1 MIQEGRLLP
10 VSTLDTNLDA
20 AVRPVIAD
28 DLELTRAR
36 EAVVGDMTVRRLLP
50 LRLRRSVGAW
60 CFIDHYGPMSVDGL
74 TGMAVPPHPH
84 IGLQT
89 VTWLMA
95 GNVLHRDSLG
105 SEQMIRPGQLNLM
118 TAGRGIAHAEESLAE
133 HDGVRQGGAHQGARS
148 SDLHGVQLWVA
159 LPDASRLTEPAFE
172 HHSELPFTNTGG
184 LAITVLLGSLAGMRS
199 PATTF
204 SDLVGAELAAV
215 DNVSERIALTP
226 SFEHVVFVTSG
237 AAVVAGVELMPGSLA
252 YLRAGHERLSLT
264 AAAGTVLMLLGG
276 VPLGERLLMWW
287 NFVAR
292 TPEEIAAAVAGWQ
305 QGMFGEVGGYA
316 GAPLA
321 APPLDMARL
330 SRRSAR

>member
-1 MIQEGRLLP
+1 M
-10 VSTLDTNLDA
+10 S
-20 AVRPVIAD
+20 
-28 DLELTRAR
+28 
-36 EAVVGDMTVRRLLP
+36 VRRLLP

-60 CFIDHYGPMSVDGL
+60 CFIDHYGPMSVDGV

-95 GNVLHRDSLG
+95 GEVLHRDSLG
-105 SEQMIRPGQLNLM
+105 NEQMIRPGQLNLM
-118 TAGRGIAHAEESLAE
+118 TSGRGIAHAEESPAD
-133 HDGVRQGGAHQGARS
+133 HDDAWQGGRPPGGPRR
-148 SDLHGVQLWVA
+148 DLHGVQLWVA

-172 HHSELPFTNTGG
+172 HHGELPFTVTGG
-184 LAITVLLGSLAGMRS
+184 LAVTVLLGSLAGMRS
-199 PATTF
+199 PATRF
-204 SDLVGAELAAV
+204 SDLVGAELAAIE
-215 DNVSERIALTP
+215 NVSERIALTP

-237 AAVVAGVELMPGSLA
+237 AAVVAGVELTPGRLA
-252 YLRAGHERLSLT
+252 YLPTGHEGLSLT
-264 AAAGTVLMLLGG
+264 AAAGTTAMLLGG

-305 QGMFGEVGGYA
+305 QGMFGEVGGYT

-321 APPLDMARL
+321 APPLDVTRL
-330 SRRSAR
+330 SRKSAR

>member
-1 MIQEGRLLP
+1 M
-10 VSTLDTNLDA
+10 STLDTNLDA
-20 AVRPVIAD
+20 AVRPVIAG
-28 DLELTRAR
+28 DLEITRAR
-36 EAVVGDMTVRRLLP
+36 DAIVGDMAVRRLLP
-50 LRLRRSVGAW
+50 LRLRRSVGPW
-60 CFIDHYGPMSVDGL
+60 CFIDHYGPMSVDGV

-118 TAGRGIAHAEESLAE
+118 TAGRGIAHAEESPLE
-133 HDGVRQGGAHQGARS
+133 HDP
-148 SDLHGVQLWVA
+148 DLHGVQLWVA
-159 LPDASRLTEPAFE
+159 LPDASRLAEPAFE
-172 HHSELPFTNTGG
+172 HHGELPVASKEG
-184 LAITVLLGSLAGMRS
+184 LTITVLLGELAGLRS
-199 PATTF
+199 PANTF
-204 SDLVGAELAAV
+204 SDIVGAELAAIG
-215 DNVSERIALTP
+215 NVIQPVALTP

-237 AAVVAGVELMPGSLA
+237 AATAAGMDLAPGSML
-252 YLRAGHERLSLT
+252 YLPPGHERLQLA

-305 QGMFGEVGGYA
+305 QGVFGEVGGYT

-321 APPLDMARL
+321 APPLDVSRLAR
-330 SRRSAR
+330 RYWARAQRESD